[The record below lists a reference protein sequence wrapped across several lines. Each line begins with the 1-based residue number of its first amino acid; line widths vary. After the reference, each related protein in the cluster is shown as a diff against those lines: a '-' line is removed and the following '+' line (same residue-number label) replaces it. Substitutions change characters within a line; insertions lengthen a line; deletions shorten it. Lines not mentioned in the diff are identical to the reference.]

1 MVGSLAA
8 AGIVTFEEPLA
19 MAIPPLAFLTI
30 TAVEGQ
36 FITPAIVG
44 RQLTLNPI
52 AVFLAIVV
60 WFWIWGVA
68 GAIIAVPLLAS
79 VKIVADQLP
88 ALSPLSAFLGR
99 PVVERNRTGTETKPT
114 SA

>member
-1 MVGSLAA
+1 MLPF
-8 AGIVTFEEPLA
+8 IIRRLLHLIPTFIGAP
-19 MAIPPLAFLTI
+19 MLAFLAI
-30 TAVEGQ
+30 TGIEGQ
-36 FITPAIVG
+36 FVTPAIVG

-99 PVVERNRTGTETKPT
+99 PVVERNRAGTETKPT

>member
-1 MVGSLAA
+1 MTLPLEVYLLA
-8 AGIVTFEEPLA
+8 PL
-19 MAIPPLAFLTI
+19 
-30 TAVEGQ
+30 
-36 FITPAIVG
+36 
-44 RQLTLNPI
+44 
-52 AVFLAIVV
+52 IVV
-60 WFWIWGVA
+60 VA
-68 GAIIAVPLLAS
+68 YTVFAISGFGSTIIAVPLLAS